1 MVPKV
6 FCKHKGMNCYK
17 ISSNGD
23 FGCGSMRR
31 TAIHMLGIA
40 VFSAETQLLD
50 SAEQQQIMLEYRK
63 QGDI

>member
-40 VFSAETQLLD
+40 VFSAETQLLRGEI
-50 SAEQQQIMLEYRK
+50 SA
-63 QGDI
+63 